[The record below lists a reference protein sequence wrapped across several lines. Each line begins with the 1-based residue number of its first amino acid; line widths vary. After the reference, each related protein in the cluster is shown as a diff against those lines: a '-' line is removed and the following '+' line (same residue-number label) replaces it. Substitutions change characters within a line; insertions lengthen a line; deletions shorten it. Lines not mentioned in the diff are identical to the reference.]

1 MSGSGIIA
9 IMVVVFLILMILK
22 MPIALCLGWA
32 SLSYFLLLPDKKF
45 LLLLPK
51 TMFNGVDSFVLMAIP
66 FFLLAGELMNASNIT
81 DRLMDFAVKLS
92 GNIRGALAYAN
103 IIVSFIFAGITGA
116 AISDVAALG
125 PIEIRAMV
133 KQGYD
138 KPFSA
143 AVTAV
148 SALLGPIIPPSIT
161 MVIYGA
167 IMGVSTAGLF
177 AAGFIP
183 GILFALVDF
192 AYVYYISKKRN
203 YPKSDEKITLKGVAL
218 SAKEAAFPLAMP
230 IIIIGGILG
239 GIFTPTEAACIAVAY
254 AFLLER
260 FLYKNLKMQ
269 DYRKILL
276 KSAVNCSNIFLII
289 AVAYTFKYI
298 LAVLNVPS
306 IIINFVLGIS
316 GNKWVILTLVNIA
329 LLFIGMFFETGAAN
343 ILFAPIFGPVMAAL
357 GFDPLHFGIIFVVN
371 LCIGLI
377 TPPVGLC
384 LYGVSSISGVKLEL
398 IIQEILPFIILNI
411 TVLFIISYFPQ
422 LTLWFPRMLGF

>member
-1 MSGSGIIA
+1 MGSEVIVV
-9 IMVVVFLILMILK
+9 MVVVFAILLILN

-51 TMFNGVDSFVLMAIP
+51 TMFNGIDSFVLMAIP
-66 FFLLAGELMNASNIT
+66 FFLLAGELMNASEIT
-81 DRLMDFAVKLS
+81 DRIMNFAEKIS

-103 IIVSFIFAGITGA
+103 IIASFFFAGITGA
-116 AISDVAALG
+116 AVSDVAALG
-125 PIEIRAMV
+125 PIEINAMV

-143 AVTAV
+143 ALTAASSLV
-148 SALLGPIIPPSIT
+148 GPIIPPSIT

-177 AAGFIP
+177 AAGLVP
-183 GILFALVDF
+183 GVLFCLVDF
-192 AYVYYISKKRN
+192 LYVYYIAKKRN
-203 YPKSDEKITLKGVAL
+203 YPKSEERRTLKGIMY
-218 SAKEAAFPLAMP
+218 SAKEAAFPLATP

-239 GIFTPTEAACIAVAY
+239 GIFTPTEAACVAVAY
-254 AFLLER
+254 AFVLEK
-260 FLYKNLKMQ
+260 FVYKKLSIE
-269 DYRKILL
+269 DYRGLL
-276 KSAVNCSNIFLII
+276 LTSAVKCSNIFLII

-306 IIINFVLGIS
+306 IIINFLLGIS
-316 GNKWVILTLVNIA
+316 ENRWIIITLVNFV

-343 ILFAPIFGPVMAAL
+343 ILFAPIFGPVMVAL
-357 GFDPLHFGIIFVVN
+357 GFDPLHFGIVFVVN
-371 LCIGLI
+371 LCIGLA
-377 TPPVGLC
+377 TPPLGLC
-384 LYGVSSISGVKLEL
+384 LYGASSISGVKLEV
-398 IIQEILPFIILNI
+398 IAKEILPFIILNI
-411 TVLFIISYFPQ
+411 FVLFLITYFPR